1 MKSEVSPDL
10 AMRMLNETHGLMA
23 ILPFYVEN
31 DTIIYPGKFIGS
43 FRRDENV
50 LCRFTK
56 NFGYPMSLH
65 TNSNGY
71 IADGTDF
78 IPGNVGDILKDFAE
92 HSQYN
97 RFLSIPIDVLNREI
111 MDVAEDILVNP

>member
-1 MKSEVSPDL
+1 
-10 AMRMLNETHGLMA
+10 
-23 ILPFYVEN
+23 
-31 DTIIYPGKFIGS
+31 
-43 FRRDENV
+43 
-50 LCRFTK
+50 
-56 NFGYPMSLH
+56 MSLH

>member
-1 MKSEVSPDL
+1 
-10 AMRMLNETHGLMA
+10 
-23 ILPFYVEN
+23 
-31 DTIIYPGKFIGS
+31 
-43 FRRDENV
+43 
-50 LCRFTK
+50 
-56 NFGYPMSLH
+56 MSLH

-71 IADGTDF
+71 IADGTAF